1 MLVCF
6 GLFCIFACY
15 FTFMKSKFLFAGILV
30 VLFLVAITFYKSYA
44 FLFFVR
50 DGQVIKLS
58 LKENFFSSTQKNMVL
73 EVAKTPATIT
83 LGLSGR
89 QEMISKSGQQIDGLL
104 FIFSQK
110 EMLRFWMK
118 EMLFDIDICWLN
130 GTAFLSCNREV
141 PFVQSGEELK
151 IYSPNLPAN
160 VVIETKP
167 GFFSDED
174 LQSKLFFQWW

>member
-15 FTFMKSKFLFAGILV
+15 FTFMKSKFLFAGILI
-30 VLFLVAITFYKSYA
+30 VLFLVVATFYKSYA

-50 DGQVIKLS
+50 DGQVIKLA
-58 LKENFFSSTQKNMVL
+58 LKESFFAPTQKEVAL
-73 EVAKTPATIT
+73 EVAKTSATIN

-104 FIFSQK
+104 FIFPQK
-110 EMLRFWMK
+110 EIQRFWMK
-118 EMLFDIDICWLN
+118 DMLFNLDICWLSETN
-130 GTAFLSCNREV
+130 FLSCHREV
-141 PFVQSGEELK
+141 PFAQSGGELK

-167 GFFSDED
+167 GFFNDED
-174 LQSKLFFQWW
+174 LQSKLFFQW